1 MTRRAMASEHSR
13 LRGFTLIEVLVALV
27 IVAVGVAALLGSLNS
42 AANSTAY
49 LRDKAFAQWIAVNR
63 ITETRLAT
71 TPPAN
76 GKSEGEIDYA
86 GQRWQWRQVVSAT
99 QFPTLRRIDVS
110 VRPASAAPAASSTT
124 EGDEGGDWTFTLSG
138 SLGSSVAFATGSDPS
153 WEPAAPGS
161 GGGTRPPGATANGA
175 TPAGTPAPVTGSAT

>member
-1 MTRRAMASEHSR
+1 M
-13 LRGFTLIEVLVALV
+13 
-27 IVAVGVAALLGSLNS
+27 LGSLNS

-49 LRDKAFAQWIAVNR
+49 LREKAFAQWIAVNR

-86 GQRWQWRQVVSAT
+86 GQRWQWRQVVSDT

-110 VRPASAAPAASSTT
+110 VRPASAAPTASSTT
-124 EGDEGGDWTFTLSG
+124 EGDDGGDWTFTLSG
-138 SLGSSVAFATGSDPS
+138 SLGSSVALATGADPD
-153 WEPAAPGS
+153 WEPAAPG
-161 GGGTRPPGATANGA
+161 GGGTPPPGSTPNGA